1 MTALQAII
9 DAGGFKETAKPKA
22 VLVIRRGPDR
32 RPIPLQVD
40 LKQVIDVEALRLNQ
54 PWLAPL
60 MQIGIVIFDE
70 HAEELS
76 AVEIFIDQDSLPEW
90 ASPEPDTVTWWKS
103 QEARAWL
110 RSRLG
115 GREQP

>member
-40 LKQVIDVEALRLNQ
+40 LKQVIDVEALPEDLQLQPYDIVHVPKTWIAEANKFVNQYIERL
-54 PWLAPL
+54 LL
-60 MQIGIVIFDE
+60 YKGV
-70 HAEELS
+70 
-76 AVEIFIDQDSLPEW
+76 SLGF
-90 ASPEPDTVTWWKS
+90 SLD
-103 QEARAWL
+103 
-110 RSRLG
+110 
-115 GREQP
+115 